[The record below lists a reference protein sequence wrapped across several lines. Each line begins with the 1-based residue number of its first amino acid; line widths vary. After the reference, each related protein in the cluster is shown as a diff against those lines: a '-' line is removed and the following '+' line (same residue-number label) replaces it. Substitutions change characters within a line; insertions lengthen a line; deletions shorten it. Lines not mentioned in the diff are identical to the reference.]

1 MKKTASSILLMALLL
16 GAGAFLTGC
25 RAASSPPAPRHLP
38 TDHLFVRFIEKNL
51 GTDWYGIY
59 LQKHKVGYLKSTAA
73 RETGPHGT
81 VYKIQLSGTVQIL
94 SHADIDEI
102 KIESMAT
109 FSARPPFSL
118 VLYADRTIHKD
129 DVSEVKIMG
138 GAEGYQAKIT
148 QGKETE
154 SRAMGP
160 FDYTLK
166 DYTAVQRWI
175 TRKPAEGAEME
186 YRHLVLE
193 TLALETNRSRI
204 MGIHESWTAGVKTPF
219 YDVLTTDAHGLEVQ
233 EVFGADGR
241 AYRIVLGGL
250 FECRLEP
257 RALATRID
265 KTVDLFLRNTVFI
278 DRPLGDSKTMTL
290 LNLSLDNASGTLLGN
305 APGQSITRN
314 RADGS
319 VGVTLDAKGV
329 PRVEATEE
337 EIKKNLAAT
346 IDIPANHPLVIGL
359 AQHAV
364 DGTGTVSE
372 KVSRLVEFVEHY
384 IQDDYTAN
392 PLTLMDIIEKKKGDC
407 SEHAKLFTAT
417 ARALG
422 IPCRTVGGLVYLG
435 DDYQAFGLH
444 AWNEVVMGGVWVPVD
459 PTWGQTAVDVT
470 HIRFPVEVSK
480 EWQVMAAIPEMKI
493 AVLHVEHRK

>member
-1 MKKTASSILLMALLL
+1 MTRSNIFLIAVLL
-16 GAGAFLTGC
+16 GAGMFITGC
-25 RAASSPPAPRHLP
+25 RAASSAAAAPNHSQEDP
-38 TDHLFVRFIEKNL
+38 LFVQFIEKNL

-73 RETGPHGT
+73 RETGPHGIL
-81 VYKIQLSGTVQIL
+81 YKIQLSGTVQIL
-94 SHADIDEI
+94 SHAKIDEI
-102 KIESMAT
+102 KIESIAT
-109 FSARPPFSL
+109 FSALPPFSL
-118 VLYADRTIHKD
+118 VLYADRVIHED
-129 DVSEVKIMG
+129 DFSEVKIMRIS
-138 GAEGYQAKIT
+138 EGYQAKIIR
-148 QGKETE
+148 GKETQ
-154 SRAMGP
+154 SRFMGP
-160 FDYTLK
+160 LNYTLK

-175 TRKPAEGAEME
+175 TRNPDTGADME
-186 YRHLVLE
+186 YPHLVLE
-193 TLALETNRSRI
+193 TLTLEASTSRI
-204 MGIHESWTAGVKTPF
+204 MGIHESLTAGVKTIF

-257 RALATRID
+257 QALAIRID
-265 KTVDLFLRNTVFI
+265 KTIDLFLRNTVFI
-278 DRPLGDSKTMTL
+278 DRPLGDSRTMTL
-290 LNLSLDNASGTLLGN
+290 LNLSLDNTSGRLLGN
-305 APGQSITRN
+305 APGQSVTRN

-319 VGVTLDAKGV
+319 IGITLNAKGV
-329 PRVEATEE
+329 PLVKATEE

-346 IDIPANHPLVIGL
+346 IDIPANHPTVIGL

-364 DGTGTVSE
+364 DGFDTVSE
-372 KVSRLVEFVEHY
+372 KVSRLVEFVEQY

-392 PLTLMDIIEKKKGDC
+392 PLTLMDVIEKKKGDC
-407 SEHAKLFTAT
+407 SEHAKLFTAM

-435 DDYQAFGLH
+435 DEYQAFGLH

-459 PTWGQTAVDVT
+459 PTWGQNALDAT
-470 HIRFPVEVSK
+470 HIRFPVEISK

-493 AVLHVEHRK
+493 AVLHVEHQK